1 MARLPGARWSAL
13 PVSTEF
19 PEQRLRLDEV
29 ARVEA
34 LGERRVDRRQ
44 QLAPLGR
51 AAAVAEEAGVCD
63 GRTQLVRPR
72 ALPARD
78 GQGVAVDPLD
88 LGRVGAGARKQLGA

>member
-19 PEQRLRLDEV
+19 LEQRLRLDEV

-34 LGERRVDRRQ
+34 LGKRRVDRRE

-51 AAAVAEEAGVCD
+51 AAAVAEEAGVGD
-63 GRTQLVRPR
+63 GRAQLVGAC

-78 GQGVAVDPLD
+78 GEGVAEDGLD
-88 LGRVGAGARKQLGA
+88 LGGIGARACQQ